1 VTGNKRGASISG
13 VPAASLSWNLLGG
26 VWSGLLILGAT
37 PMLVGGYG
45 IDRFGLIGLWITLQ
59 VVLGLV
65 DLGLSSTL
73 GRVLA
78 QSVHPSSD
86 HDAPRDVLT
95 TFETVTWLIS
105 GFLLSVAI
113 YVGTSSGNTWLQSVS
128 IPQSEMTVCLGLL
141 LAALALQFP
150 SILYSGGL
158 AGVSRHRE
166 LNIVQISV
174 NSVRWIGGAA
184 LAVEG
189 APLYAYFCLQSF
201 VSLVQSVALRTALR
215 AASGLRQRGSFSAS
229 VLRQH
234 ATFAL
239 GMAGTSSLAVVIA
252 NADRLLIGS
261 FHTTADVGRYSVAF
275 IGSSVIQMLLTP
287 FYRVYFPRFS
297 ALVASSDGNGLREEY
312 TSSARWLS
320 CMVVPTAFCLCVFSD
335 EVLMVWIGE
344 KDPASAAVLSVLAI
358 GVGAAALSW
367 LQGALQQAHGVTSL
381 HLRMLALSVVVG
393 LPASVYCIAEFGI
406 VGAAAL
412 WVVHGLVSL
421 TVEPCLMHRR
431 FLCGELITWY
441 RAALLVPLAS
451 SAAVIIPSRLLM
463 PDSLSRWMVA
473 AWLVMTGTIAL
484 ALTAVAQYSD
494 GLAAKRRLG

>member
-1 VTGNKRGASISG
+1 VNGNKQGAWISG
-13 VPAASLSWNLLGG
+13 VPTVSLSWNLLGG
-26 VWSGLLILGAT
+26 VWSGVLVLVAT
-37 PMLVGGYG
+37 PVLVNGYG

-73 GRVLA
+73 GRHLA
-78 QSVHPSSD
+78 RSVHPSSD
-86 HDAPRDVLT
+86 QEAPRDVLT

-234 ATFAL
+234 AAFAV

-252 NADRLLIGS
+252 NADRLLIS
-261 FHTTADVGRYSVAF
+261 SAYTTADVGRYSVAF
-275 IGSSVIQMLLTP
+275 IGCSVIQMLLTP

-297 ALVASSDGNGLREEY
+297 ALVAAGDERGLRDEY
-312 TSSARWLS
+312 ASSGRWLS
-320 CMVVPTAFCLCVFSD
+320 CVVLPTTLCLCMFSE

-344 KDPASAAVLSVLAI
+344 KDPAAAAVLGALAL

-381 HLRMLALSVVVG
+381 HLRMLAMAVVVG
-393 LPASVYCIAEFGI
+393 LPASVYCMAEFGI
-406 VGAAAL
+406 VGATAL
-412 WVVHGLVSL
+412 WVVHGLVSV
-421 TVEPCLMHRR
+421 TIEPCLMHRR
-431 FLCGELITWY
+431 FLRGQLVPWY

-463 PDSLSRWMVA
+463 PDGLSRWLVA
-473 AWLVMTGTIAL
+473 GWLVLTGAIAL
-484 ALTAVAQYSD
+484 AVTAVAQYSD
-494 GLAAKRRLG
+494 DLAAKGRLG